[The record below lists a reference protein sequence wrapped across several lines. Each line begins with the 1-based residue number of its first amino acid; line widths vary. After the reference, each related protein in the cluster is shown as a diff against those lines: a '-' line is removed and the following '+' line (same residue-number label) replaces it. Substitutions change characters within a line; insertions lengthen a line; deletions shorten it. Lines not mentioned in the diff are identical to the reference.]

1 MIPSLNYAVLTHAL
15 HALKEGNIR
24 HCEALG
30 VTFDEM
36 NALNQL
42 SLDELFI
49 VSRSSAPFV
58 AVSVCHDV
66 LRHLLTLS
74 RLEVQRQHQI
84 SRAIR
89 LGGSIALLNRY
100 FGLTSNEVCL
110 RRRLQGIA
118 IHYGRTPVPDEET
131 DAGIWRQWQR
141 RRVENL
147 DSPEALEAM
156 MQVTE
161 DLFSQHTAP
170 SLTVVWNRITLL
182 RTGSVRQGGITCRMR
197 STAIRSLMSG
207 GWKR

>member
-1 MIPSLNYAVLTHAL
+1 MIPSLNYAVLTDAL

-24 HCEALG
+24 HCEHLG
-30 VTFDEM
+30 FTFDEM

-58 AVSVCHDV
+58 AVSIRHDV
-66 LRHLLTLS
+66 FCHLLALS
-74 RLEVQRQHQI
+74 RQEVQRQQQI
-84 SRAIR
+84 NRAIR
-89 LGGSIALLNRY
+89 LGSSIALLNRY

-110 RRRLQGIA
+110 RRRLLGIS
-118 IHYGRTPVPDEET
+118 IPYGRTPVPDEET

-161 DLFSQHTAP
+161 NLSSQHAAP
-170 SLTVVWNRITLL
+170 SLTVVCNRITLCEQEAPG
-182 RTGSVRQGGITCRMR
+182 REASHAG
-197 STAIRSLMSG
+197 
-207 GWKR
+207 